1 MEEEKNFQAIID
13 KVCEK
18 WFLSSSLVGGIIF
31 FFR

>member
-13 KVCEK
+13 KVVK
-18 WFLSSSLVGGIIF
+18 SGSLSSSLVGGIIF